1 MKKYV
6 KALVGVALLL
16 VLDQLTKF
24 YAITHLKEN
33 GPIALIKDVF
43 EFHYLENRGIAF
55 GLFQNKYMLFV
66 ALTVI
71 ILIVIGYFY
80 IRIPDTKRYTPLRIT
95 LVLLTA
101 GAIGNMID
109 RVYHNFVVDFLY
121 FKLINFPIFNVADCY
136 VTIAM
141 GLLVILILFYY
152 KEEELNFKA

>member
-6 KALVGVALLL
+6 KALVGVVLLL

-24 YAITHLKEN
+24 YAITHLKEH
-33 GPIALIKDVF
+33 GPISLIKDVF